1 MRLSEDRIYA
11 VSEKIAEHLKK
22 KRLISSKASI
32 NQLASWIEQP
42 IYDNLHAEEEI
53 DTEVRRQIDNLQN
66 KPPEGSFDYQ
76 ALFQRK
82 KEEIA
87 QRRGYKL

>member
-1 MRLSEDRIYA
+1 MRLSEDRIFA
-11 VSEKIAEHLKK
+11 ISEKIAEHLKK
-22 KRLISSKASI
+22 KRMIASKASI
-32 NQLASWIEQP
+32 VQLASWIEKP
-42 IYDNLHAEEEI
+42 IYDDLQAEEQI
-53 DTEVRRQIDNLQN
+53 DDEVRRQIDNLQN
-66 KPPEGSFDYQ
+66 KPPEGSFDYS